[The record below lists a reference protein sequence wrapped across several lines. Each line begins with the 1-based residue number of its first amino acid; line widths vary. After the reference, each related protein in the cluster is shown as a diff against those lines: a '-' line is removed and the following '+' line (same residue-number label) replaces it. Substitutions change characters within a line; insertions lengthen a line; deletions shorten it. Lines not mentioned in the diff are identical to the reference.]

1 NEANKRSKLDYLL
14 KAIESQDVAL
24 VSEAGMPGISD
35 PGFELINGAISRGHR
50 IIAIPGPSMIPT
62 ALVVSGLP
70 SHQFTY
76 IGFLPRTRGERRKL
90 LASIAGERRT
100 LVAFE
105 APHRIER
112 SMGDMLEI
120 LGDRRI
126 AVCREMTK
134 VHEEVFRGSVS
145 QAKDRFTLPK
155 GEFTLVIEGAGPGA
169 EFPALEM
176 AVGEVDALCRR
187 GMRLKEAAACV
198 GLRSAI
204 SKKKLYEEC
213 VSRTARVGA

>member
-1 NEANKRSKLDYLL
+1 MGNLYVVGTPIGNMEDITLRALRTLKEVSLVAAEDTRKTRKLLSAYEVHSRLTSYNEANKRSKLDYLL

-105 APHRIER
+105 APHRIEK

-134 VHEEVFRGSVS
+134 AHEEVFRGSVS
-145 QAKDRFTLPK
+145 
-155 GEFTLVIEGAGPGA
+155 
-169 EFPALEM
+169 
-176 AVGEVDALCRR
+176 
-187 GMRLKEAAACV
+187 
-198 GLRSAI
+198 
-204 SKKKLYEEC
+204 
-213 VSRTARVGA
+213 